1 MIYIGIDVGKKGAI
15 AAISPG
21 GVLVFA
27 QPLTGKEPDERAMQ
41 GLLLG
46 FAGVADG
53 DAHACIEQS
62 RAMVRP
68 RVNPKTGKTE
78 ILAQGA
84 RSAFNFGAL
93 YGLWRGMLVALEIP
107 YEIVPPKTWQLL
119 MLAGEN
125 KSDVKAASIR
135 VAQRRWPNVSLLPT
149 PRCRKPNDGMADALH
164 IAEYG
169 RRTHTGAPP
178 AVSNIAP
185 RQAPTEADLQWR
197 ADAEKAEGAT
207 HA

>member
-15 AAISPG
+15 AFIADEIVVVS
-21 GVLVFA
+21 
-27 QPLTGKEPDERAMQ
+27 QPLTGKEPDEVMMRTHLQWA
-41 GLLLG
+41 LSESISTP
-46 FAGVADG
+46 
-53 DAHACIEQS
+53 HAFIEQS

-93 YGLWRGMLVALEIP
+93 YGLWRGMLVALKIP

-135 VAQRRWPNVSLLPT
+135 VAQRRWPGVSLLPT
-149 PRCRKPNDGMADALH
+149 PRCRKPSDGMADALN

-169 RRTHTGAPP
+169 RRTDTGA
-178 AVSNIAP
+178 
-185 RQAPTEADLQWR
+185 RTGGD
-197 ADAEKAEGAT
+197 DDG
-207 HA
+207 